1 MRAALLSAAQA
12 LRDGLN
18 ASAVNPAASEAFAGA
33 DVEAW
38 LRLTGYAGDA
48 AARAHALRGKVFD
61 ALLKGGGGDEPR
73 SDRRARLTR
82 AELVLE
88 TIAPDPV
95 RLGRLRE
102 AQERP
107 EDAVGAYETAG
118 RQKDALRVL
127 RNFGRWER
135 AVELADGETRADLD
149 WLLELKALVERRPP
163 QQNRRLRNGERDRL
177 EKLLDEIQK
186 RPSRKSVSGSG

>member
-1 MRAALLSAAQA
+1 M
-12 LRDGLN
+12 
-18 ASAVNPAASEAFAGA
+18 
-33 DVEAW
+33 
-38 LRLTGYAGDA
+38 
-48 AARAHALRGKVFD
+48 
-61 ALLKGGGGDEPR
+61 
-73 SDRRARLTR
+73 
-82 AELVLE
+82 LE

-135 AVELADGETRADLD
+135 AVELADGETQGDLD

-186 RPSRKSVSGSG
+186 RPPRKSVSGSG